1 MPFSEVSTAMKAGVI
16 DSVMTSS
23 PTAVD
28 AKFWEVLKYYE
39 PLNITIATNMVTVN
53 QKAFE
58 KLPKA
63 LPGRPRQGR

>member
-1 MPFSEVSTAMKAGVI
+1 MI
-16 DSVMTSS
+16 DSVMTSP

-28 AKFWEVLKYYE
+28 GKFWEVLKYFE

-53 QKAFE
+53 LKAFR

-63 LPGRPRQGR
+63 QQAPS